1 MHPSPQPSVFFPSF
15 VSVRGLRVVQHS
27 ASSASVLHGMLK
39 SIDQALAGAIDVIAD
54 DVQATVKSVREQGMM
69 RTLGDAVEDAG
80 KLVASGAG
88 NAFTGMLGGKKGEK
102 TVSTHSGM
110 SSGYADICA
119 GNKAGSFGSGLR
131 MQAHF
136 SARLYSACK
145 VVGKMDMDYMDA
157 TLQVNAFG
165 MTAGCTF
172 CLDNLPNQ
180 LAVLGHLRAILEM
193 CHNQCEGDSDQYE
206 SAKEVERQMKTVKLM
221 IKMAQARSKSKA
233 VKVEVM
239 PCILSTSLNAN
250 GEASAS
256 MSMGSMSPK
265 KSMSMVGASAT
276 GSMFCGKLPK
286 LDEAQRCVE
295 EHAGSDSIA
304 STSSMVPTETVA
316 EKRDKESASASAS
329 ASPETV
335 TVSNTKSG
343 PSVGS
348 ATQKRPASGRSIS
361 STQKAVEP
369 VAPSAPCSSSSFA
382 SRLMPSFL
390 RKNRAASK
398 EKVQEAADGAMSPEA
413 LPSSAEVQAEP
424 DEAEAIP
431 TLSQLQQGTQ
441 GQRLLPI
448 AAHKCATD
456 YSASSLINAEISERD
471 MSELQKQ
478 QEELW
483 APSTEEQDTS
493 GAVLGTRT
501 TT

>member
-1 MHPSPQPSVFFPSF
+1 
-15 VSVRGLRVVQHS
+15 
-27 ASSASVLHGMLK
+27 
-39 SIDQALAGAIDVIAD
+39 
-54 DVQATVKSVREQGMM
+54 
-69 RTLGDAVEDAG
+69 
-80 KLVASGAG
+80 
-88 NAFTGMLGGKKGEK
+88 
-102 TVSTHSGM
+102 
-110 SSGYADICA
+110 
-119 GNKAGSFGSGLR
+119 
-131 MQAHF
+131 
-136 SARLYSACK
+136 
-145 VVGKMDMDYMDA
+145 MDMDYMDA

-180 LAVLGHLRAILEM
+180 LAVLGHFRAILEM

-239 PCILSTSLNAN
+239 PCILSTSLNVN
-250 GEASAS
+250 GEASA
-256 MSMGSMSPK
+256 SMGSMSPK

-276 GSMFCGKLPK
+276 TSMFGGRLPK

-295 EHAGSDSIA
+295 EPAGSDSIA

-329 ASPETV
+329 PD
-335 TVSNTKSG
+335 TVSNTK
-343 PSVGS
+343 SVGS
-348 ATQKRPASGRSIS
+348 ATQKRPESGRSIS

-369 VAPSAPCSSSSFA
+369 VAPSAPSSSSSFA

-398 EKVQEAADGAMSPEA
+398 EKAQEAADGAMSPEA
-413 LPSSAEVQAEP
+413 LLSSAEVQDEP

-431 TLSQLQQGTQ
+431 TLRQLQQGTQ
-441 GQRLLPI
+441 DQRLLPI
-448 AAHKCATD
+448 SAHKCATD

-483 APSTEEQDTS
+483 APSTEEQGPS
-493 GAVLGTRT
+493 GAVLGTPT
-501 TT
+501 TA